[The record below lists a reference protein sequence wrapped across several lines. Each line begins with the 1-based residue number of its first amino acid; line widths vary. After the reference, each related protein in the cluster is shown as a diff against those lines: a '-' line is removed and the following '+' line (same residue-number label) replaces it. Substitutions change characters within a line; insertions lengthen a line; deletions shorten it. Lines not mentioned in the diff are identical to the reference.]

1 MKQREIP
8 ILSCQRSPQQAT
20 AQTLR
25 LCETEEDAIS
35 VSIVL
40 SGVSQAEI
48 ARRMGVSPAFVT
60 LLKNGG
66 RVLTSK
72 MLPRFCAAT
81 GSDLVRQYRT
91 LQSLLRQAAGAPRQA
106 DRIASIASHSMQAA
120 A

>member
-8 ILSCQRSPQQAT
+8 ILSRQPSPKQAS

-25 LCETEEDAIS
+25 LCDTEEDAIS

-60 LLKNGG
+60 LLKTGE
-66 RVLTSK
+66 RTLTSK
-72 MLPRFCAAT
+72 MLPKFCAAT
-81 GSDLVRQYRT
+81 GSDLVRQFRT
-91 LQSLLRQAAGAPRQA
+91 LQSLLRQATGAPRA
-106 DRIASIASHSMQAA
+106 SDRIATIASYTQQAA